1 MPEYDR
7 EAAAERQQ
15 VRTTEL
21 TGKLESGMKE
31 LYDSYKYKDYLKSMS
46 HFHQYSSKNIMLI
59 HQQKPDATRIASYK
73 LWDEEFNR
81 HVKKGETAIYIYAP
95 IADKTPEKKMMEKLD
110 PETGAPLLDEH
121 GKVIMEEM
129 TAMSNGIKFKLVP
142 VFDVSQTYGEPLPE
156 LVENISGN
164 VAHYKTFLDT
174 LKTVSPLPI
183 VFEPMQENQDGYCKY
198 GEKIGIRENMSE
210 TQTISA
216 IVHEIAH
223 ARLHDKS
230 ISAENTEPKPKIVQ
244 EIEAESI
251 SYVVCQHY
259 GIETSPNSFGY
270 LAEYGSR
277 DMSELKA
284 SLDIIRRESNSL
296 INSIDEQFNIIC
308 KERNIDLAAKEPEKE
323 KPQDNIIMPDPTITF
338 NRMNLYGYTDDTM
351 FPLTIDRA
359 VELYNQ
365 DHTVYLLYPDNT
377 EAMAFDLS
385 EIKNH
390 EGIFG
395 IERDEW
401 LNTQEYK
408 DLSAMAKVQN
418 IEAAKESELIYG
430 KNDTFAIYQLYDGS
444 EMRELRFASTAELE
458 QRGLAVERG
467 NYELVYIAPLDE
479 YTTLDGIFH
488 KFNFNMPDDF
498 YGHSLSV
505 SDIVVIQKNGE
516 VTSHY
521 VDSFGFTELPAFLGV
536 EKQKD
541 TVNKIEHTGE
551 EKQDMPNDEQPEI
564 AKKDVPVYKF
574 SGETAVQ
581 NGEIAAF
588 RESYKLNVECGQ
600 AIDKAIIDCN
610 YEQYRYDLKT
620 AAKNVIEEF
629 GVDRAAWVLASNVN
643 HNDWDGRLSNTNKAW
658 AKEFDT
664 LKPDVHLN
672 THLAILD
679 GFVDRFR
686 EAVREKPSLLDTLN
700 KNEQKSK
707 QQSKKPETTIDN
719 KNKSKKSNRED
730 I

>member
-1 MPEYDR
+1 MPDYDK

-15 VRTTEL
+15 ARTNEL
-21 TGKLESGMKE
+21 TAKLEAGMKE
-31 LYDSYKYKDYLKSMS
+31 LYDSDKYKDYLKSMS

-59 HQQKPDATRIASYK
+59 HQQISDATRIASYK

-95 IADKTPEKKMMEKLD
+95 IADKTLETKMMEKLD

-121 GKVIMEEM
+121 GRIIMEEM
-129 TAMSNGIKFKLVP
+129 TALTNGIKFKLVP

-164 VAHYKTFLDT
+164 VVHYEAFIDT
-174 LKTVSPLPI
+174 LKIVSPLPI
-183 VFEPMQENQDGYCKY
+183 VFESMQDNQDGYCKY
-198 GEKIGIRENMSE
+198 REKIGIRENMSE

-216 IVHEIAH
+216 IVHEITH
-223 ARLHDKS
+223 AKLHDKS
-230 ISAENTEPKPKIVQ
+230 ISGENSEPKPKTVQ

-270 LAEYGSR
+270 LAEYGNR
-277 DMSELKA
+277 DMSELKS
-284 SLDIIRRESNSL
+284 SLDIIRRESNSF
-296 INSIDEQFNIIC
+296 ITVIDEKFDIIY
-308 KERNIDLAAKEPEKE
+308 KERNIDLMA
-323 KPQDNIIMPDPTITF
+323 KPQDNIIMPDPAINF
-338 NRMNLYGYTDDTM
+338 NSMNLYGYTDNTM
-351 FPLTIDRA
+351 LPLTIDRA
-359 VELYNQ
+359 VELFNQ
-365 DHTVYLLYPDNT
+365 DITVYLLYPDNT

-385 EIKNH
+385 EIENH

-395 IERDEW
+395 IDRDEW
-401 LNTQEYK
+401 INTQEYK
-408 DLSAMAKVQN
+408 DLSTMEKVQN

-430 KNDTFAIYQLYDGS
+430 KNNAFAIYQLYDGPD
-444 EMRELRFASTAELE
+444 MRELRFASTAELE
-458 QRGLAVERG
+458 QRGLAVERS
-467 NYELVYIAPLDE
+467 NYGLVYTAPSDE

-505 SDIVVIQKNGE
+505 SDIVVIQRSGE
-516 VTSHY
+516 VTSYY

-536 EKQKD
+536 EKQHD
-541 TVNKIEHTGE
+541 TINKNEHTE
-551 EKQDMPNDEQPEI
+551 EEQQNMPQYEQHDIP
-564 AKKDVPVYKF
+564 KKDVPVYKS
-574 SGETAVQ
+574 SGEIAVQ

-588 RESYKLNVECGQ
+588 RESYKFNVECGQ

-620 AAKNVIEEF
+620 AAKNVIAEF

-664 LKPDVHLN
+664 PKPDVYLN
-672 THLAILD
+672 THLAVLD

-686 EAVREKPSLLDTLN
+686 EVSREKPSLLDTLS

-707 QQSKKPETTIDN
+707 QQSKKPETAIDN